1 MIEVQEYNPKKQQWK
16 AISKHRNITNA
27 EIFFDCAK
35 KTYAEHERYKDYK
48 TQLRVFDKTNNTI
61 ILV

>member
-1 MIEVQEYNPKKQQWK
+1 MIEVQEYNPIKRKWV

-35 KTYAEHERYKDYK
+35 KTYEEAERYKDYK
-48 TQLRVFDKTNNTI
+48 TQLRVYNKSNNTI